1 LLIEPV
7 KKRREILKNFRE
19 YLPKIK
25 SAVKDVIGDVEIY
38 VFGSILEGE
47 FVGGSDVDI
56 MIVADV
62 ESNRKRAE
70 VLAEIEERIGLPL
83 SHPFEFH
90 LLTKDEFDKW
100 ISIFKPKL
108 KKL

>member
-1 LLIEPV
+1 
-7 KKRREILKNFRE
+7 
-19 YLPKIK
+19 
-25 SAVKDVIGDVEIY
+25 
-38 VFGSILEGE
+38 
-47 FVGGSDVDI
+47 

-100 ISIFKPKL
+100 VSIFKPKL